1 MDASSSTIRRRALG
15 HAGYAFT
22 EVLAETHRGRLARPV
37 ARRSR
42 AFAESQR
49 RAQARRELHHLS
61 DHTLK
66 DIGLERCDI
75 DGLFR

>member
-1 MDASSSTIRRRALG
+1 MDASSSTIGRRALG
-15 HAGYAFT
+15 NTGYAFT
-22 EVLAETHRGRLARPV
+22 EILAETLA
-37 ARRSR
+37 AGWLALSR
-42 AFAESQR
+42 AAAAFAESQR
-49 RAQARRELHHLS
+49 RTRARRELQRLS

>member
-1 MDASSSTIRRRALG
+1 MDASSSTIGRRALG
-15 HAGYAFT
+15 NTGYAFT
-22 EVLAETHRGRLARPV
+22 EILAETIAAGWLGL
-37 ARRSR
+37 SR
-42 AFAESQR
+42 AIAAFAESRR

>member
-1 MDASSSTIRRRALG
+1 MDASSSTIGRRALG
-15 HAGYAFT
+15 NTGYAFT
-22 EVLAETHRGRLARPV
+22 EVLAEIIAAGWQSL
-37 ARRSR
+37 SR
-42 AFAESQR
+42 AAAAFAESQR

-66 DIGLERCDI
+66 DIGLERSDI